1 MTILIA
7 LTLLSQSQVP
17 VSYEQAAREQIACA
31 PISLPA
37 RPTAGLRVISGAVP
51 GRYLFGPGDGV
62 IVNAGSAQG
71 LQKGQQ
77 YFVRRY
83 VHDQFTPMYTGT
95 PSHSVHT
102 AGWITI
108 VDAKNDLSV
117 ATVSHACDG
126 IIEGDYLEPFV
137 DPVYPPAA
145 LAGAPYFDHPG
156 RIVMGDEKRQIGAG
170 NSLMLMNRGTD
181 HDVRAGQTV
190 TIFRETMGG
199 KGPVLAVGQGTVLSV
214 RPQTSLIRIDGS
226 REAVY
231 LGDLVAIHRIT
242 Q

>member
-1 MTILIA
+1 
-7 LTLLSQSQVP
+7 
-17 VSYEQAAREQIACA
+17 
-31 PISLPA
+31 
-37 RPTAGLRVISGAVP
+37 
-51 GRYLFGPGDGV
+51 
-62 IVNAGSAQG
+62 
-71 LQKGQQ
+71 
-77 YFVRRY
+77 
-83 VHDQFTPMYTGT
+83 
-95 PSHSVHT
+95 VHT
-102 AGWITI
+102 AGWVTI

-117 ATVSHACDG
+117 ATVTHACDG
-126 IIEGDYLEPFV
+126 VIEGDYLEPFV
-137 DPVYPPAA
+137 EPVFPPAA
-145 LAGAPYFDHPG
+145 LSGAPDFDHPG

-199 KGPVLAVGQGTVLSV
+199 KGPLLEIGHGTVLNV
-214 RPQTSLIRIDGS
+214 RPQTSLIRVDAT